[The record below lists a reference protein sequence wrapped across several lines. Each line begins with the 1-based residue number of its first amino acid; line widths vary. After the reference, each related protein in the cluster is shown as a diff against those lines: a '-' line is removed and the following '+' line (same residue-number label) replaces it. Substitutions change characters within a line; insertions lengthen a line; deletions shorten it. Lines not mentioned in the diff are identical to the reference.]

1 MSEFIE
7 VLSPSALKDL
17 KALNDEIT
25 RTISGVKTVNENM
38 IKIKTPS
45 GADSAIKDL
54 NDKLIKQEQAYARLQ
69 TQLERYAQAQNRTK
83 ISANALEKSEISLA
97 AARERQAK
105 ALEREQG
112 KLEAANSL
120 YQKVQQRLNELQK
133 EYRDLATMKEL
144 GATLTDKESKRYN
157 ELEGKIKKYDTTL
170 KAVDASMGKYQRNVG
185 NYASGYNALGTSV
198 SRIAQ
203 ELPNAAQSFQI
214 FAMSIGN
221 NIAAVEDSVSELIA
235 RNKALKAEGKET
247 TSVLSQVGS
256 SLLSWN
262 TALYVG
268 IALFIAYSKEIATF
282 TKELFGAS
290 EALEQMTTRQD
301 EFNSSR
307 LTGRKDAQSE
317 IIELQKYLEVVKDD
331 KLLMEQRQIALKALR
346 SQYPYYFKNLSD
358 AQILA
363 GATAKAE
370 SELTKA
376 LEKRK
381 EVEKKTELN
390 VQNRQ
395 ALIELNNQLDTA
407 KKLEAIKQRDL
418 DRGIKQGISAQALAT
433 YSNDLNKAQ
442 KARISLENQI
452 SAINKQTIKN
462 DSDII
467 RLKKET
473 IALEYQEEKT
483 KKEAKR
489 EKYDQNSIT
498 ALENQIS
505 RLKEIQGKTDAASK
519 SYQIFSGQI
528 ALLETLLKAMK
539 GEYAIGDSFI
549 KPEQI
554 IDADGVELEIDKV
567 KKKIA
572 DLSDELVKS
581 LNDAYGYTDFL
592 GQKYSGFFDGLTK
605 QQQQIYNELAA
616 GYAEALDNG
625 DKETAKSYKDRM
637 DLLATYG
644 KGVVSYMQ
652 SFTDS
657 FVNSSGFSKTFAIV
671 SDQVEGFGKNAKVT
685 ALAVSESFQEMF
697 NFMSQLSQANY
708 KSMYADLSNQKDI
721 AIAFAGDSAAAKEEI
736 ENQYNER
743 VRKLRRKEAED
754 KKAEAIMNIVI
765 DTAQAVMATLGKTGV
780 FGIPLT
786 PIIIAMGLAQLA
798 MVQSQ
803 DIPNYEDGTDNHI
816 GGAMLIN
823 DQKGS
828 NYQELVETPDGKKHI
843 FKGRNVLVNAPK
855 GTKVHTAAETRDLM
869 MFDTS
874 LSRML
879 ISNGIE
885 YMKPNIINSAMS
897 DEQVN
902 RIVSAV
908 QNAPTSAINFDEKGY
923 RKYQTRNNV
932 TERVMNARF
941 RTQIRNV

>member
-1 MSEFIE
+1 MAKSNFIE
-7 VLSPSALKDL
+7 TK
-17 KALNDEIT
+17 KALDDIT
-25 RTISGVKTVNENM
+25 
-38 IKIKTPS
+38 
-45 GADSAIKDL
+45 SAIDSQIASATKL
-54 NDKLIKQEQAYARLQ
+54 NGIVIQLNANYTKVPTEYVSVQNKIIQQTNEVAKSEQKVQKELERTRLAQIKLAQDREKAFDKYEKQLQREQA
-69 TQLERYAQAQNRTK
+69 
-83 ISANALEKSEISLA
+83 
-97 AARERQAK
+97 
-105 ALEREQG
+105 

-120 YQKVQQRLNELQK
+120 YQKVQTRLNTLQK

-144 GATLTDKESKRYN
+144 GATLTDKETKRYN

-185 NYASGYNALGTSV
+185 NYASGYNGLGTSV

-221 NIAAVEDSVSELIA
+221 NIAAVKDSVSELIA

-247 TSVLSQVGS
+247 TSVLSQVGT

-262 TALYVG
+262 TALYIG

-290 EALEQMTTRQD
+290 EALEQMTARQD

-317 IIELQKYLEVVKDD
+317 IIELQKYLAVVKDD

-363 GATAKAE
+363 GQTAKAE

-395 ALIELNNQLDTA
+395 ALIDLNNQLDAA

-473 IALEYQEEKT
+473 IALEYQEEKA
-483 KKEAKR
+483 KKEVKR
-489 EKYDQNSIT
+489 EKLEAIELNKKDAETQNALIKGIEDQIKYFEMLRDT
-498 ALENQIS
+498 AATDIIQYREFDKAVKDL
-505 RLKEIQGKTDAASK
+505 RLSLDLIRDPKKFMSDPTKELQA
-519 SYQIFSGQI
+519 QQ
-528 ALLETLLKAMK
+528 ELLKKHAEGWELIQKKM
-539 GEYAIGDSFI
+539 ESYA
-549 KPEQI
+549 
-554 IDADGVELEIDKV
+554 
-567 KKKIA
+567 
-572 DLSDELVKS
+572 
-581 LNDAYGYTDFL
+581 
-592 GQKYSGFFDGLTK
+592 
-605 QQQQIYNELAA
+605 
-616 GYAEALDNG
+616 
-625 DKETAKSYKDRM
+625 
-637 DLLATYG
+637 
-644 KGVVSYMQ
+644 Q

-657 FVNSSGFSKTFAIV
+657 FIANSGFKTTFDILN
-671 SDQVEGFGKNAKVT
+671 DKILGFGSNAKVT
-685 ALAVSESFQEMF
+685 ALAITESFQEMF
-697 NFMSQLSQANY
+697 NFISQASQANFDAEY
-708 KSMYADLSNQKDI
+708 RRLDDQKNI
-721 AIAFAGDSAAAKEEI
+721 AIKFAGDNAAAKEEI
-736 ENQYNER
+736 EKQYQER
-743 VRKLRRKEAED
+743 QRRLRRQEAET
-754 KKAEAIMNIVI
+754 KKKEAIMNIAI
-765 DTAQAVMATLGKTGV
+765 DTAQALIGLWVKPGFPAA
-780 FGIPLT
+780 IPLM
-786 PIIIAMGLAQLA
+786 ALVGGLGLAQIA

-803 DIPNYEDGTDNHI
+803 EIPNYAEGTDNHI

-823 DQKGS
+823 DEKGS
-828 NYQELVETPDGKKHI
+828 NYQELVETPDGKKRI
-843 FKGRNVLVNAPK
+843 YKGRNVLVNAPK
-855 GTKVHTAAETRDLM
+855 GTKVHTATETQM
-869 MFDTS
+869 MFDHS

-879 ISNGIE
+879 IGNGIE
-885 YMKPNIINSAMS
+885 YAQPQTQSNGLTDAHVS
-897 DEQVN
+897 
-902 RIVSAV
+902 RIERALSNV
-908 QNAPTSAINFDEKGY
+908 PTSEILFDESGI
-923 RKYQTRNNV
+923 RKWRKQNGIREQILNNKLHGRI
-932 TERVMNARF
+932 TSRG
-941 RTQIRNV
+941 